1 MARYDSYG
9 QNDDRMVE
17 ELDTGFIGF
26 NNRLRP
32 DQLSPGLLTSS
43 SNGRLGINGE
53 WQTRKPMSFLA
64 APFPAAP
71 LRVGAVRLHDT
82 NLVGTILSTAL
93 DVPSGTLTITFTSD
107 VFPYAGVTAADWVGY
122 VFYFDGWEGDV
133 PIDGNQ
139 IITAAPANDQI
150 KVIISGLTN
159 ITTQGTVE
167 NPQLD
172 DTAINVVEDAIAYS
186 DPNDD
191 SESYVFCV
199 GTSKASVVNTA
210 TNVSTLIDYP
220 TGQKAVGG
228 KALQAFNKVFIFRDG
243 QVAMEW
249 DGTLT
254 GTPAFTLVENGDYT
268 QPAHIVLSAG
278 EFKITDNVGTVAASS
293 SVSVGSKVFLV
304 SKSENS
310 QSSGLASEFE
320 FDVKDVYYAN
330 GTVNVSS
337 ASTTSITG
345 GEYDGLDGVV
355 ITTASAHGFDVGEP
369 IDVAGF
375 TSPDTGINGKRI
387 VAAVGSTTE
396 FTIYVGGNFSA
407 SPSVSGV
414 TAGIADGFTFII
426 PENGRET
433 DADGNVV
440 HVTDGE
446 SLTATPIFSE
456 VPSEGSGFTHMPA
469 PPFGEYHQRRIVAP
483 YKYKMSEDS
492 NGTTITSRNI
502 QDEII
507 FSQILDSD
515 TYDYIYGQFRFN
527 AGTSDYLVGL
537 HSFSEDKLVVFNRNS
552 IHLVSNSLNLKNSV
566 STLITNE
573 VGCVAR
579 KSIVQVANN
588 LLFLSDN
595 GVYGVDF
602 QDLYN
607 LRGRD
612 LPLSATIE
620 ATIADLNKAH
630 MDKATAVYFDNRYFI
645 AVPTVSSQ
653 TNNKLL
659 IYNFINKNWESID
672 SINVPSWEFTHLA
685 VAGNGSDRGV
695 YAINENG
702 GVHKIE
708 GGDGAEDQYVVQV
721 GSEVATE
728 AIVSSATTR
737 MYTLK
742 SIDRKKWNNFD
753 LHIESETGLES
764 GGTLSAAT
772 ENVDSTID
780 LGTLASYNGGSNLS
794 PGEDYSIRG
803 RFGNKRG
810 YGLQFTLDATFGRPK
825 FRSLKVAGT
834 TTFRNLETA
843 E

>member
-1 MARYDSYG
+1 MARYDTYG

-32 DQLSPGLLTSS
+32 DQLSPGLLTESN
-43 SNGRLGINGE
+43 NGRLGINGE

-64 APFPAAP
+64 APFQAAP
-71 LRVGAVRLHDT
+71 LRVGDVRLHDT
-82 NLVGTILSTAL
+82 NSVGTISSVSL
-93 DVPSGTLTITFTSD
+93 DAPSNTLTVTFTAD
-107 VFPYAGVTAADWVGY
+107 VFPYAGITAANWVGY
-122 VFYFDGWEGDV
+122 VFYFDGWEGNV
-133 PIDGNQ
+133 NIDGNHA
-139 IITAAPANDQI
+139 ITAAPANDQI
-150 KVIISGLTN
+150 KVVISGLSS

-167 NPQLD
+167 GPQLD

-186 DPNDD
+186 DPNND

-199 GTSKASVVNTA
+199 GTNKASVVNTSD
-210 TNVSTLIDYP
+210 STTVDIDYP
-220 TGQKAVGG
+220 TGQTASGG

-268 QPAHIVLSAG
+268 QPAHIDLSAG

-320 FDVKDVYYAN
+320 FDVKNVYYSD
-330 GTVNVSS
+330 GTVNVSA
-337 ASTTSITG
+337 ASNSLVSG
-345 GEYDGLDGVV
+345 GQYDGLYKVD
-355 ITTASAHGFDVGEP
+355 ITTATAHGFDIGEP
-369 IDVAGF
+369 VNFAGF
-375 TSPDTGINGKRI
+375 TGSATAVNGKRV
-387 VAAVGSTTE
+387 VAAIGSTTT
-396 FTIYVGGNFSA
+396 FTVYVDSNPNVPA
-407 SPSVSGV
+407 SPSGV
-414 TAGIADGFTFII
+414 TVGITDGFTFII
-426 PENGRET
+426 PEDGRET
-433 DADGNVV
+433 DAAGNVV
-440 HVTDGE
+440 HVTDGDSLE
-446 SLTATPIFSE
+446 SAPIFSE

-469 PPFGEYHQRRIVAP
+469 PPFGEYHQRRIVVP
-483 YKYKMSEDS
+483 YKYEMSEDS
-492 NGTTITSRNI
+492 SGTTITSRNI
-502 QDEII
+502 EDEII

-527 AGTSDYLVGL
+527 AGTADYLVGL
-537 HSFSEDKLVVFNRNS
+537 HSFSEDKLVVFNRSS
-552 IHLVSNSLNLKNSV
+552 IHLVSNSLKPKDAV

-588 LLFLSDN
+588 LIFLSDN

-630 MDKATAVYFDNRYFI
+630 MDKAVAVYFDNRYFI
-645 AVPTVSSQ
+645 AVPTGSSQ

-659 IYNFINKNWESID
+659 IYNFINKNWESVD
-672 SINVPSWEFTHLA
+672 SIDASSWEFTHLA
-685 VAGNGSDRGV
+685 VAGKGSDRGV

-708 GGDGAEDQYVVQV
+708 GGTGSDDQYVVQV
-721 GSEVATE
+721 GSSPETQ

-753 LHIESETGLES
+753 LHIESETGLAS
-764 GGTLSAAT
+764 GGILSATT

-780 LGTLASYNGGSNLS
+780 LGTLASYNEGSNLS

-825 FRSLKVAGT
+825 LRSLKVAGT